1 MNNINFFSQRLLIL
15 LSALLFPGLCALPV
29 QAQNDPGSLRF
40 LESFAIQAFEQGNIQ
55 QSTKDFERILLIDPE
70 NKTAQDYLARTAKGL
85 VPRVKTDDQ
94 SLAILADLS
103 YLRKEARS
111 RESEFKE
118 LSGLIRELVTE
129 NDQLYMSLHKRTREV
144 MELREKLFGNTYS
157 EQYLSETAELQPE
170 RVPQNLLRAGEILKE
185 LEKRQPLASATTVV
199 NQPSSAE
206 NQKLLVEQ
214 RALMIGQ
221 NASVTADIEQLN
233 ALKTSLTRINSD
245 LKGSETAAIAAVD
258 RIEKYFGELRSKINY
273 NDPRQ
278 ESEINNIKSQLAER
292 SAELNKLRAD
302 TAARD
307 ESLSGLKNSLAQSNK
322 TVAQLNEQIVQLT
335 QEIATLKQTLAT
347 EKEQRTRANETLN
360 LRANEISELKIQSE
374 QRKTQMNEKD
384 AAISLQQKD
393 LALVDRSLTDIER
406 ELSAVEASLETGDR
420 ELDELSG
427 RLQKISPSATQGH

>member
-1 MNNINFFSQRLLIL
+1 MNNKILSLNCLSILIP
-15 LSALLFPGLCALPV
+15 ALCITALFTLPA
-29 QAQNDPGSLRF
+29 QAQNDPGNLRF
-40 LESFAIQAFEQGNIQ
+40 LESFAIQAFEQGNIR
-55 QSTKDFERILLIDPE
+55 QSTKDFERILLIDPD

-85 VPRVKTDDQ
+85 VPKTKTDDQ
-94 SLAILADLS
+94 SLALLADLS

-144 MELREKLFGNTYS
+144 MELREKLFGKSYS

-185 LEKRQPLASATTVV
+185 LEEREPLASATTAE

-206 NQKLLVEQ
+206 NQKLLDEQ
-214 RALMIGQ
+214 RALMISQ
-221 NASVTADIEQLN
+221 NASVASDIKQLSE
-233 ALKTSLTRINSD
+233 LKTSLTRINSE
-245 LKGSETAAIAAVD
+245 LKGSEAATIAAVD
-258 RIEKYFGELRSKINY
+258 RIEKYFGELRSNVNY

-278 ESEINNIKSQLAER
+278 ENAINSIKTQLAER

-302 TAARD
+302 TSARD

-322 TVAQLNEQIVQLT
+322 TVAQLNEQISKLT
-335 QEIATLKQTLAT
+335 QEAATLKQNLAT
-347 EKEQRTRANETLN
+347 EKEQRARDNETLK
-360 LRANEISELKIQSE
+360 LRVSEISELKTLSE

-384 AAISLQQKD
+384 AAISRQQKD
-393 LALVDRSLTDIER
+393 LALLYQSLPDIER
-406 ELSAVEASLETGDR
+406 ELSAVEASLETSDQ
-420 ELDELSG
+420 ELAELNSS
-427 RLQKISPSATQGH
+427 LKKVSLSATQKR